1 MLLPHDELGSG
12 RPVVLLH
19 ARPADRTMWRGH
31 LPLLAAA
38 GFRAIALDL
47 PGHGAAV
54 PPAHHSA
61 PPAEDVLETLGH
73 LGIDRFDVVGNSL
86 GALVALQIAVAAPDR
101 VRSLVAIGYRR
112 HDQPRTDAFAAALR
126 RERDRLGA
134 GDLDGAVQ
142 AGVEAWVSPDAPA
155 SVKDHAAAMLR
166 GNLELRRVHG
176 EPPRAA
182 DPDPLELRP
191 LAARMLVVVGEQDFP
206 DFVTGGEA
214 LLEGAG
220 GLVVAP
226 GAAHLVPL
234 DQPEWTCG
242 LLQGFLRDR
251 PAGHRVRADR
261 TA

>member
-19 ARPADRTMWRGH
+19 ARPADRTMWRRH

-54 PPAHHSA
+54 LPAHHTA
-61 PPAEDVLETLGH
+61 PPADDVLETLGH
-73 LGIDRFDVVGNSL
+73 LGIDRFDIAGNSL
-86 GALVALQIAVAAPDR
+86 GALVALQIAAAAPDR

-112 HDQPRTDAFAAALR
+112 HDQPQTDGFAAALR
-126 RERDRLGA
+126 RERDRLA
-134 GDLDGAVQ
+134 ADDLDGAVR
-142 AGVEAWVSPDAPA
+142 AGVRAWVSPDAPPA
-155 SVKDHAAAMLR
+155 VKEHAATMMR
-166 GNLELRRVHG
+166 GNLHLRRAHG
-176 EPPRAA
+176 EPPRAD
-182 DPDPLELRP
+182 DPDPRRLRP
-191 LAARMLVVVGEQDFP
+191 LAGRVLVVVGAQDFP

-214 LLEGAG
+214 LLEGMGAS

-242 LLQGFLRDR
+242 LLQGFLRHSQDPR
-251 PAGHRVRADR
+251 ES
-261 TA
+261 